1 MCPDRPIG
9 GVLSPFASL
18 STASPGFTSKPHI
31 PKFIN
36 KSAEEERRGE
46 KKKKLHSSSPAN
58 TRQSRGDA
66 CAQEHEEKGF
76 EKESKPEIL

>member
-1 MCPDRPIG
+1 MRPDRPIG

-36 KSAEEERRGE
+36 KSAEEERRG
-46 KKKKLHSSSPAN
+46 KKNPKNCTARVLQTPGRAEATH
-58 TRQSRGDA
+58 
-66 CAQEHEEKGF
+66 AQRSMKREALRRNENQK
-76 EKESKPEIL
+76 